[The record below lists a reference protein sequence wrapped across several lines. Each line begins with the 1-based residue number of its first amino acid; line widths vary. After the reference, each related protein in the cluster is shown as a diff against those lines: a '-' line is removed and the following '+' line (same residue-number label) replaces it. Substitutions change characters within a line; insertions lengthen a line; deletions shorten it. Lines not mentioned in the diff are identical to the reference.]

1 MKKKYLLTIVLLLYC
16 ILFTPNLTQAAT
28 KVKLNKTKVTV
39 EVGKSQ
45 TIKLLNNKKNVKW
58 FISNSNAYITKK
70 TKKYAVVYGLKSGK
84 TKLTAQVGKKKY
96 YCNLTI
102 KDKKVTDK
110 EDDSKKDDSKADDV
124 KVPDDNSE
132 VEKSFVNK
140 FSIEPAEVYNGNN
153 VSISISDAKITDDG
167 VNFTFICVNNSSK
180 DYDVSAHEYAIN
192 DLMAGE
198 RLYSSDIS
206 LPAGKKGK
214 FSISVKKEWFTSN
227 KITDIKKIDILY
239 WGYYDDF
246 KEWQSEKVTIY
257 TDLNDGKYYS
267 PTGKEI
273 YSDENLSLYHID
285 GYKFCLY
292 NKTSNEHSWTV
303 DDCSIN
309 DWSYELT
316 DYTYDLFN
324 EPVLGKSYTTFEMPI
339 DDSFLKEY
347 GIAKVNNIEFDIKF
361 DYDIK
366 TDKIKVTF

>member
-1 MKKKYLLTIVLLLYC
+1 MKKKYLLTTVLLLCC
-16 ILFTPNLTQAAT
+16 ILFTPGLTQAAT
-28 KVKLNKTKVTV
+28 KVKLSKTKATV

-45 TIKLLNNKKNVKW
+45 TIKLLNNKKSVKW

-96 YCNLTI
+96 YCNITI
-102 KDKKVTDK
+102 KAKKTAV
-110 EDDSKKDDSKADDV
+110 KKDDNKTDDT
-124 KVPDDNSE
+124 KVPTDNPE
-132 VEKSFVNK
+132 VKKSFVNK
-140 FSIEPAEVYNGNN
+140 FSVEPAEVYNGND
-153 VSISISDAKITDDG
+153 VSISISNAEIADDG

-180 DYDVSAHEYAIN
+180 DYDISAHEYAIN

-198 RLYSSDIS
+198 HLYGSDVS
-206 LPAGKKGK
+206 VPAGKKGK

-239 WGYYDDF
+239 WGYYDNF

-273 YSDENLSLYHID
+273 YSDENLSLYHIG

-292 NKTSNEHSWTV
+292 NKSNYEHDWTI
-303 DDCSIN
+303 DDCTIN
-309 DWSYELT
+309 EWSYELT
-316 DYTYDLFN
+316 NYTYDLFN
-324 EPVLGKSYTTFEMPI
+324 EPILGESYTTFEIPI
-339 DDSFLKEY
+339 DDGFLKEY
-347 GIAKVNNIEFDIKF
+347 GITKVNNIEFDIEF

-366 TDKIKVTF
+366 TDKIKFTV